1 MLLKSLFL
9 CFLRVNGY
17 MLCALYPWSTTYAPT
32 VVKRLPSV
40 QVAGADAGEIM
51 TDTAEGHLGEKNLMS
66 VATTGPLINA
76 GGQWAE
82 RPPRKLVQGS
92 RDKTAQ
98 KQFEF

>member
-1 MLLKSLFL
+1 MLFKSLFL
-9 CFLRVNGY
+9 CFLRVNRY
-17 MLCALYPWSTTYAPT
+17 MLCALYPMVHNICPT

-40 QVAGADAGEIM
+40 QLAGADAGEIT

-76 GGQWAE
+76 GYQWAALRE
-82 RPPRKLVQGS
+82 LIQGS
-92 RDKTAQ
+92 SDKTGQ

>member
-1 MLLKSLFL
+1 MVHNI
-9 CFLRVNGY
+9 C
-17 MLCALYPWSTTYAPT
+17 PT

-76 GGQWAE
+76 GGQCAE
-82 RPPRKLVQGS
+82 RPSPEAGTRIKGQNRPKGIRVLKENNHEKRCQNNN
-92 RDKTAQ
+92 
-98 KQFEF
+98 